1 MMRATAEDADAAE
14 LVGINSRAVYAR
26 ATALAVAIA
35 TLGGLFLAIRS
46 VFDPVSGPT
55 QLIFAFEA
63 VVIGGMGSLWG
74 TLLGG
79 LALGVAQT
87 VGAQINPEYRSPGR
101 TSAVPGGAG
110 RSVQRRPLE
119 PEADAMKVQ
128 RWTRTSKLFTGGTV
142 VLAALLATVPLLFDP
157 DVVQKLTNLL
167 ILVLLA
173 AMWNALAGY
182 GGLLSVGQ
190 QAFIGIGAYG
200 TVFFAGLGIS
210 PYPAMLLA
218 TLLAG
223 AISVPISFFAL
234 RLRAAQFAIGMWVT
248 AEVISIFVRL
258 DQNLGAGTGI
268 SLIQMNQYE
277 PNFRQAYT
285 FWLALAFTVIFL
297 AAVFFLLRSPLGAS
311 LQAIR
316 DDEDAARSLGV
327 RVASRKRLLFVL
339 AGFGCGAAGVLV
351 VANTL
356 FIEPGSI
363 FSVQWSAYMIFMV
376 LVGGLGT
383 FEGPILGAILLFA
396 IQTTFTQ
403 GGPWYLVGLGATAAL
418 FALALPRGLWGTIE
432 ERLGLAP
439 VACRLSR
446 GRDQG

>member
-1 MMRATAEDADAAE
+1 
-14 LVGINSRAVYAR
+14 
-26 ATALAVAIA
+26 
-35 TLGGLFLAIRS
+35 
-46 VFDPVSGPT
+46 
-55 QLIFAFEA
+55 
-63 VVIGGMGSLWG
+63 
-74 TLLGG
+74 
-79 LALGVAQT
+79 
-87 VGAQINPEYRSPGR
+87 
-101 TSAVPGGAG
+101 
-110 RSVQRRPLE
+110 
-119 PEADAMKVQ
+119 MKVQ
-128 RWTRTSKLFTGGTV
+128 RWTRTSKLFTGGTGV
-142 VLAALLATVPLLFDP
+142 VALGLASVPLIFEP

-167 ILVLLA
+167 ILVILA

-182 GGLLSVGQ
+182 GGLVSVGQ

-200 TVFFAGLGIS
+200 TVFFAGMGVS
-210 PYPAMLLA
+210 PYMAMLLA
-218 TLLAG
+218 MALAG
-223 AISVPISFFAL
+223 AISIPISLFAL
-234 RLRAAQFAIGMWVT
+234 RLRAAQFAIGMWVI
-248 AEVISIFVRL
+248 AEVMSIVVRL
-258 DQNLGAGTGI
+258 DKNLGAGTGI
-268 SLIQMNQYE
+268 SLIQMNQYA

-285 FWLALAFTVIFL
+285 FWMALGFAVLFL
-297 AAVFFLLRSPLGAS
+297 AALFFLLRSPLGAS

-356 FIEPGSI
+356 FIEPGSV

-418 FALALPRGLWGTIE
+418 FALVLPRGLWGAIE
-432 ERLGLAP
+432 DRLGLRLLP
-439 VACRLSR
+439 VGYQVVSSDIKAEA
-446 GRDQG
+446 

>member
-1 MMRATAEDADAAE
+1 VR
-14 LVGINSRAVYAR
+14 
-26 ATALAVAIA
+26 
-35 TLGGLFLAIRS
+35 
-46 VFDPVSGPT
+46 
-55 QLIFAFEA
+55 
-63 VVIGGMGSLWG
+63 
-74 TLLGG
+74 
-79 LALGVAQT
+79 
-87 VGAQINPEYRSPGR
+87 
-101 TSAVPGGAG
+101 
-110 RSVQRRPLE
+110 
-119 PEADAMKVQ
+119 VQ
-128 RWTRTSKLFTGGTV
+128 RWTRTSKLFTAGTLV
-142 VLAALLATVPLLFDP
+142 AALVLAGVPLVFES
-157 DVVQKLTNLL
+157 DVVQKLTTLL

-173 AMWNALAGY
+173 VMWNALAGY

-200 TVFFAGLGIS
+200 TVFFAAQGVS
-210 PYPAMLLA
+210 PYVAMLLA

-223 AISVPISFFAL
+223 AISVPISLFAL
-234 RLRAAQFAIGMWVT
+234 RLRAAQFAIGMWVI
-248 AEVISIFVRL
+248 AEVISILVRL

-268 SLIQMNQYE
+268 SLIQLNQYE

-297 AAVFFLLRSPLGAS
+297 AALFFLLRSPLGAS

-327 RVASRKRLLFVL
+327 RVAARKRLLFVL

-356 FIEPGSI
+356 FIEPSSV

-432 ERLGLAP
+432 ERLGLRLLP
-439 VACRLSR
+439 VGYRVVEAR
-446 GRDQG
+446 RDETAA